1 MNEHDRPRI
10 RVFIVDDHAVVRRG
24 LHAFLAS
31 EPDIEVIGEASDG
44 RDAVRDVSRMI
55 ADGNQPDVVLMDLL
69 MPGLDGGSATVEL
82 RRVSDTLRVVIMTSS
97 GEVEHLRAALQ
108 AGVAGYVLKESRVEN
123 VVTAVRAA
131 SAGQLYLDPAV
142 SPKLPEAVTHV
153 SPDYGLT
160 TREREVVSLVARG
173 RSTRDIAGDLFIS
186 ERTARTHVSHLLGK
200 LGLESRIQ
208 LALWGR
214 EHRFDRD

>member
-160 TREREVVSLVARG
+160 TRER
-173 RSTRDIAGDLFIS
+173 
-186 ERTARTHVSHLLGK
+186 
-200 LGLESRIQ
+200 
-208 LALWGR
+208 
-214 EHRFDRD
+214 